1 MEADYLNLTTLH
13 MMIRTMQK
21 MNRYSQLLA
30 SALVAGITTHAFA
43 QGPAIDASNW
53 QELSRVGNAS
63 TRGVTAFWGG
73 MPELSAKAKIKVL
86 DVDGPGVIT
95 SFHVSAM
102 AAVDIEGFS
111 SPAAAGLI
119 LRVFYDGHAKPAIEM
134 PLMDFMGDV
143 ECKSRYFSSVFL
155 SKVRESHN
163 CRMPMPFRQHV
174 TIEVENPS
182 ERKVNGY
189 IELTYDAVDAVPA
202 DSGCLHVDYRTGNLS
217 TRQPNTMLELDKPG
231 VIVAHWLQ
239 FETEKARDG
248 QLICEADQQFF
259 LDGDEKPTLQSM
271 GSEDLYGGSWGFVE
285 PQGDG
290 QYTSVL
296 RNEKVGANGSRIAV
310 LRCRNRDAVSFRKSC
325 KWLLT
330 WQNDGWAVDKLG
342 DSPIP
347 YRHCV
352 YYYARD

>member
-1 MEADYLNLTTLH
+1 
-13 MMIRTMQK
+13 
-21 MNRYSQLLA
+21 MNRYFQLLA

-43 QGPAIDASNW
+43 QGPAGDASDW
-53 QELSRVGNAS
+53 RDLSRLGHTS

-73 MPELSAKAKIKVL
+73 MPELNPKAKIKVL

-102 AAVDIEGFS
+102 AADSDGFS

-143 ECKSRYFSSVFL
+143 GCKSRYFSSVFL
-155 SKVRESHN
+155 SKVKESHN
-163 CRMPMPFRQHV
+163 CRIPMPFRQHM

-182 ERKVNGY
+182 ERKVTGY
-189 IELTYDAVDAVPA
+189 LELTYDAVDAIPA
-202 DSGCLHVDYRTGNLS
+202 DSGYLHVDYRTGKLS
-217 TRQPNTMLELDKPG
+217 VKQPNTMFESDQPG

-239 FETEKARDG
+239 FETDKARDG

-259 LDGDEKPTLQSM
+259 LDGDVKPTLQSM
-271 GSEDLYGGSWGFVE
+271 GSEDLYGGSWGFLE

-296 RNEKVGANGSRIAV
+296 LNESGANESRIAV
-310 LRCRNRDAVSFRKSC
+310 LRCRSRDAISFRKSC
-325 KWLLT
+325 KWIMT
-330 WQNDGWAVDKLG
+330 WENDRWAADKLA

-352 YYYARD
+352 YYYAKD

>member
-1 MEADYLNLTTLH
+1 MLT
-13 MMIRTMQK
+13 MK
-21 MNRYSQLLA
+21 RYCQLLA
-30 SALVAGITTHAFA
+30 STLVAGITTQVFA
-43 QGPAIDASNW
+43 QDPAGAPSNW
-53 QELSRVGNAS
+53 RELSRLGHAT

-73 MPELSAKAKIKVL
+73 LPELDAKAKIKVL

-102 AAVDIEGFS
+102 SAAGVQGFV
-111 SPAAAGLI
+111 SPAVAGLI
-119 LRVFYDGHAKPAIEM
+119 LRVFYDGQTKPAIEM
-134 PLMDFMGDV
+134 PLMDFVGDA
-143 ECKSRYFSSVFL
+143 ECKSRYFSSVYL

-163 CRMPMPFRQHV
+163 CRIPMPFRQHV
-174 TIEVENPS
+174 TLEVENPS
-182 ERKVNGY
+182 DKKVTGY
-189 IELTYDAVDAVPA
+189 IELTYDAVDAIPA
-202 DSGCLHVDYRTGNLS
+202 DCGYLHVDYRTGNLS
-217 TRQPNTMLELDKPG
+217 ARKPNTMFELDTPG

-259 LDGDEKPTLQSM
+259 LDGDVKPTLQSM
-271 GSEDLYGGSWGFVE
+271 GSEDLYGGSWGFIE

-296 RNEKVGANGSRIAV
+296 RNETLGTNGSRIAV
-310 LRCRNRDAVSFRKSC
+310 LRCRNRDAISFRKSC

-330 WQNDGWAVDKLG
+330 WENDGWAVDKLG

-352 YYYARD
+352 YYYAKD